1 MLINQ
6 RIAELLAALKKSHVV
21 RNQSHFAEIIGSD
34 KATVSEILNG
44 RIEVPN
50 NFVGKILDKFP
61 SVNPVW
67 LESGEGQMFR
77 EQATPPGSAVPGV
90 QIAGD
95 YTNFGDQRV
104 SIVSDEMM
112 SYLRE
117 EQRQSAVQ
125 LSQINRLIAIVE
137 HITGTPFHNTADTQ

>member
-77 EQATPPGSAVPGV
+77 EQVAPPGGIGPGV
-90 QIAGD
+90 QVAGD
-95 YTNFGDQRV
+95 YTNFGEQRV

-112 SYLRE
+112 SFLRE
-117 EQRQSAVQ
+117 EQRQSSVQ
-125 LSQINRLIAIVE
+125 QTQINRLITIIE
-137 HITGTPFHNTADTQ
+137 HITGTPFHKTADEV